1 MASVALGVA
10 VCTEVAE
17 HVGPAFADS
26 LVDQLVA
33 LSDQIV
39 FTAAVPGQIVGSVM
53 LMSNRIPTG
62 SRSSRCEVMSI

>member
-1 MASVALGVA
+1 MTSSPLLTSMASVASGVA

-33 LSDQIV
+33 LLDQIV
-39 FTAAVPGQIVGSVM
+39 FTAAVPGQIGGVGHVNEQPHSY
-53 LMSNRIPTG
+53 
-62 SRSSRCEVMSI
+62 